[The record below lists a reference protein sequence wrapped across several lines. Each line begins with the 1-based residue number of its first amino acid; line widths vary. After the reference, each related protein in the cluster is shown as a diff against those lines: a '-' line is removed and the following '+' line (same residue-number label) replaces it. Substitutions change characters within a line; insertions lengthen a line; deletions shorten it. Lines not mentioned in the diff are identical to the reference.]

1 MSSNILKF
9 GIPKG
14 SLEDAT
20 VELFKKAGWNV
31 GISSRSYFPSVD
43 DPEMNCKLIRPQE
56 MGKNVERGTIDVG
69 IAGRDWVRENDS
81 DVVEVCEMVYSKVS
95 RRPVRWV
102 LVVAQDSKVQK
113 PEDLAGCTISTELVG
128 FTKRYFAERNIPVTV
143 EFSWGATEAKVV
155 DGLCDAIVE
164 VTETGSTIRANNLRI
179 VCDLMTSVP
188 VMVAN
193 RAAWEDPWK
202 RGKIVQIATLL
213 TSALAAEGMV
223 GLKMNAP
230 GERAEEIISVLPSQK
245 APTVSH
251 LYNSDW
257 VSIES
262 VLPEKE
268 VRRIVPELIRLGAE
282 GIIEYPLTKI
292 IQPHGQA

>member
-1 MSSNILKF
+1 MSNLLRL
-9 GIPKG
+9 GVPKG
-14 SLEDAT
+14 SLEEAT
-20 VELFKKAGWNV
+20 VELFSQAGWNI
-31 GISSRSYFPSVD
+31 GISSRSYFPTID
-43 DPEMNCKLIRPQE
+43 DPEMKCHLIRPQE
-56 MGKNVERGTIDVG
+56 MGRYVERGTIDVG
-69 IAGRDWVRENDS
+69 IAGRDWIRENDS

-102 LVVAQDSKVQK
+102 LVVAQDSPVQK
-113 PEDLAGCTISTELVG
+113 PEDLHGKTIATELVG
-128 FTKRYFAERNIPVTV
+128 FTKRYFADRGIDVTV

-179 VCDLMTSVP
+179 VCDLMESVP

-193 RAAWEDPWK
+193 RAAWDTPWK
-202 RGKIVQIATLL
+202 QEKIMQLATLL
-213 TSALAAEGMV
+213 SSALKAEGVV

-230 GERAEEIISVLPSQK
+230 ADIIADIIAVLPSQK

-251 LYNSDW
+251 LYQSDW

-262 VLPEKE
+262 VLPEKA
-268 VRRIVPELIRLGAE
+268 VRQIVPTLMRLGAE
-282 GIIEYPLTKI
+282 GIIEYPITKI
-292 IQPHGQA
+292 I

>member
-1 MSSNILKF
+1 MNTILNF

-20 VELFKKAGWNV
+20 VELFKKAGWKV
-31 GISSRSYFPSVD
+31 SISSRSYFPGVD
-43 DPEMNCKLIRPQE
+43 DDEMNCKLIRPQE
-56 MGKNVERGTIDVG
+56 MGKYVERGTIDVG

-102 LVVAQDSKVQK
+102 LVVAQNSPVQK
-113 PEDLAGCTISTELVG
+113 PEDLSGATISTELVG
-128 FTKRYFAERNIPVTV
+128 FTKRYFAERNIPVNV

-179 VCDLMTSVP
+179 VCDLMQSVP
-188 VMVAN
+188 VMIAN
-193 RAAWEDPWK
+193 KSAWEIPWK
-202 RGKIVQIATLL
+202 RAKIEQIATLL
-213 TSALAAEGMV
+213 QSALAAEGMV
-223 GLKMNAP
+223 GIKMNAP
-230 GERAEEIISVLPSQK
+230 GDVIEAITKVLPSQK

-251 LYNSDW
+251 LYKSDW

-262 VLPEKE
+262 ILSEKD
-268 VRRIVPELIRLGAE
+268 VRKIVPELLKLGAE
-282 GIIEYPLTKI
+282 GIVEYPLNKI
-292 IQPHGQA
+292 I

>member
-1 MSSNILKF
+1 MGEQVLAF

-20 VELFKKAGWNV
+20 VGLFKQAGWSI
-31 GISSRSYFPSVD
+31 GISSRSYFPTID
-43 DPEMNCKLIRPQE
+43 DPEIRCKLIRPQE
-56 MGKNVERGTIDVG
+56 MGKYVERGTIDVG
-69 IAGRDWVRENDS
+69 IAGRDWIRENDS
-81 DVVEVCEMVYSKVS
+81 DVIEVCEMVYSKVS

-102 LVVAQDSKVQK
+102 LVVGPDSPVTK

-128 FTKRYFAERNIPVTV
+128 FTKRYFAERNIPVNV

-179 VCDLMTSVP
+179 VCDLMESIP

-193 RAAWEDPWK
+193 RTAWADPWK
-202 RGKIVQIATLL
+202 REKIESIATMLK
-213 TSALAAEGMV
+213 SALAAEGMV

-230 GERAEEIISVLPSQK
+230 GDQIDAITAILPSQK

-251 LYNSDW
+251 LYRSDW

-262 VLPEKE
+262 IMHEKD
-268 VRRIVPELIRLGAE
+268 VRRIIPELIKLGAE
-282 GIIEYPLTKI
+282 GIVEYPLNKI
-292 IQPHGQA
+292 I